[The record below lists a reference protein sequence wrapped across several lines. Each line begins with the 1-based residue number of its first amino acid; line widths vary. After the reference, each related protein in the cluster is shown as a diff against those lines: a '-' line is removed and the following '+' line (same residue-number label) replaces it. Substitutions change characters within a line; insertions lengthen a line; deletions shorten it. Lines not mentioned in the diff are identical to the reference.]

1 MDSTVSDST
10 APVTFEVLEGRH
22 GRIGRAT
29 LNAPK
34 SLNALSL
41 EMIDLLQ
48 EQLSAWQGDATIQ
61 AVWLD
66 ANSDKAF
73 CAGGDIVRLYE
84 SMVATP
90 QGERNRHAEAFF
102 GREYQLDHRLHTF
115 GKPLICWGNG
125 IIMGGGLGLLAGAS
139 HKVLTETA
147 RIAMPEITIGLFP
160 DVGGSY
166 FLSRMPG
173 KVGLFLGLTGANINV
188 SDGLAIGLGDVAIA
202 HESKAAVMS
211 ALNELNWDN
220 DAQRHDSQVSDVL
233 AGFGLAADALPQ
245 SPVTEHRGEIDR
257 LCQGDD
263 LATVVQA
270 ITTLDS
276 DDRWLSKAAATLA
289 RGCPQTAALVWEN
302 WHRGADMTLADV
314 FRMEWRVAVQCAL
327 HGDFQEGVRALLID
341 KDGQPRFKHRS
352 VADITPAYLAEFYQ
366 LPGVPDPLADL

>member
-1 MDSTVSDST
+1 MSDSK
-10 APVTFEVLEGRH
+10 ALVTFEILEGDH

-34 SLNALSL
+34 SLNSLSL
-41 EMIDLLQ
+41 EMIDLLE
-48 EQLSAWQGDATIQ
+48 EQLAAWQTDNTIQ

-66 ANSDKAF
+66 ANGDKAF
-73 CAGGDIVRLYE
+73 CAGGDIVRLYQ
-84 SMVATP
+84 SMVDTS
-90 QGERNRHAEAFF
+90 QGERNRYAEAFF
-102 GREYQLDHRLHTF
+102 GREYRLDHRLHTF

-202 HESKAAVMS
+202 HERKTAVMT
-211 ALNELNWDN
+211 ALNELNWN
-220 DAQRHDSQVSDVL
+220 DDARHHDGQVSALL
-233 AGFGLAADALPQ
+233 AGFSLTAGDLPE
-245 SPVTEHRGEIDR
+245 SPVSQHRGEIDR
-257 LCQGDD
+257 LCDSDD
-263 LATVVQA
+263 PSYVVEA
-270 ITTLDS
+270 ITGLDS
-276 DDRWLSKAAATLA
+276 EDRWLSKAAATLA
-289 RGCPQTAALVWEN
+289 KGCPQTAALVWEN

-314 FRMEWRVAVQCAL
+314 FRMEWRVAVQCTL

-341 KDGQPRFKHRS
+341 KDGQPHFKHRS
-352 VADITPAYLAEFYQ
+352 VAEITPAYLAEFYQ